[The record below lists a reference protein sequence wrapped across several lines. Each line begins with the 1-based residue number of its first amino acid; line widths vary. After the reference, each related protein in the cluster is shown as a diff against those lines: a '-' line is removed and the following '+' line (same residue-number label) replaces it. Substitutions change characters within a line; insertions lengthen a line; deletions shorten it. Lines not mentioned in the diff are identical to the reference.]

1 MTLGSGDF
9 IDRLIELKKRHEA
22 GKILIYLDNH
32 HENIVNDDHH
42 DQHHTLSGEFPA
54 LTTGQ
59 ITGQS
64 IVFLL
69 AGFETTSNTL
79 SSLTYHLA
87 KNPEVQVFFFSDT
100 LLTRLC

>member
-22 GKILIYLDNH
+22 GKILIYLDNY
-32 HENIVNDDHH
+32 HENIVNDDHP

-79 SSLTYHLA
+79 ASLTYHLA